1 MTAPRFPSS
10 AAKVVPLAEALV
22 WRRQAASPVVF
33 TNGVFDLLH
42 AGHVAYL
49 EGARALGGTLVVG
62 LNSDASVRSLG
73 KGAGRPFVP
82 EAERARVLA
91 GLAAVDRVVLFDEPT
106 PLGVIEALAP
116 DVLAKGADYTRD
128 TVVGADIVEARGGR
142 VALIPLMPHQSTTSL
157 AERIR
162 GSR

>member
-49 EGARALGGTLVVG
+49 EAARALGGTLVVG

-82 EAERARVLA
+82 EAERARVVA

-106 PLGVIEALAP
+106 PLDVIEALAP
-116 DVLAKGADYTRD
+116 DVLVKGADYTRD

>member
-1 MTAPRFPSS
+1 MGG
-10 AAKVVPLAEALV
+10 
-22 WRRQAASPVVF
+22 PVVF

-49 EGARALGGTLVVG
+49 EDARAMGSALIVA
-62 LNSDASVRSLG
+62 LNSDASVRSLA

-91 GLAAVDRVVLFDEPT
+91 GLAAVDRVVLFDDPT
-106 PLGVIEALAP
+106 PLALIESLAP
-116 DVLAKGADYTRD
+116 DVLAKGADYTRE
-128 TVVGADIVEARGGR
+128 TVVGADFVESHGGR
-142 VALIPLMPHQSTTSL
+142 VALIPLVPHQSTTSL

>member
-1 MTAPRFPSS
+1 MTPSRFPSS
-10 AAKVVPLAEALV
+10 AAKIVPLADALA
-22 WRRQAASPVVF
+22 WRRRAAGPVVF

-49 EGARALGGTLVVG
+49 EAARALGGTLEVG
-62 LNSDASVRSLG
+62 LNSDASVRLLA

-82 EAERARVLA
+82 EGERARVLA
-91 GLAAVDRVVLFDEPT
+91 GLGAVDCVVFFDEPT
-106 PLGVIEALAP
+106 PLSLIEALAP

-128 TVVGADIVEARGGR
+128 TVVGADIVEARGGT
-142 VALIPLMPHQSTTSL
+142 VALIPLVPHQSTTSL